1 MAVTRVG
8 TAAQQQLVIN
18 AALRAQGRV
27 LDTQA
32 QLATGKKTQVYSGIA
47 NDTNRLITVK
57 SDLAKAEQ
65 FIENTKNVE
74 KRLDLMS
81 FAVETIDSTARSFR
95 TSLTNAING
104 DGANVIDLPAQA
116 GAFVDQIVE
125 LLNTRDDSR
134 YLFAGGKINAKP
146 VDLGNGVYTPPAP
159 PPFDAVA
166 DTGYYEG
173 DAVQQSVR
181 IDQGYELPYGIN
193 ADASAFEK
201 VLRAM
206 DNIAQMTFS
215 NPVTAAE
222 QQTIRDAITT
232 LTEAIDD
239 NGTEPTLSGLLN
251 NVSLNIKIVTE
262 QREKHEN
269 FINLAEDTVADIENV
284 NTAETVARI
293 NYEQV
298 QLEASYNAIARVS
311 NLSLNNFL

>member
-18 AALRAQGRV
+18 SALRGQSRV

-32 QLATGKKTQVYSGIA
+32 QLASGKKSQVYSGLS

-57 SDLAKAEQ
+57 SDLAQAEQ
-65 FIENTKNVE
+65 FIENTKTAE

-81 FAVETIDSTARSFR
+81 FAVETIDTSARSFR

-116 GAFVDQIVE
+116 GAFLDQIVE

-146 VDLGNGVYTPPAP
+146 VDLNNGTYTAPTP

-173 DAVQQSVR
+173 DAVEQAVR

-201 VLRAM
+201 VIRAM

-222 QQTIRDAITT
+222 QTAVRDAINT

-251 NVSLNIKIVTE
+251 DVSLNIKIVTE
-262 QREKHEN
+262 QRAKHEN
-269 FINLAEDTVADIENV
+269 FIALAEDTVADIENI
-284 NTAETVARI
+284 NTAETISRL

-298 QLEASYNAIARVS
+298 QLEASYNAISRIS
-311 NLSLNNFL
+311 QLSLNNYL